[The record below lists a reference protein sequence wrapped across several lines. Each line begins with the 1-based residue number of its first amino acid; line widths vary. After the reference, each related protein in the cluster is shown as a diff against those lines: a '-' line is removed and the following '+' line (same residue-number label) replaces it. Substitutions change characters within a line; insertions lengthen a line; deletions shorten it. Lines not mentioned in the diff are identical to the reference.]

1 MGKKTVRYLLPIIH
15 FILSFVYER
24 SFLIF
29 NAEDGVRMAIP
40 RSDFYSDKAE
50 HMVAYIISKI
60 FAALLIVLVWKLL
73 FYVVDHFKDTAVKV
87 GLCVFIVL
95 FVVFGVFLLT
105 DVNLRSDDN
114 YITYAYALRLW
125 PEYWHSAYLS
135 TLYAGMM
142 MVFPNPAAIGVLQWM
157 GLSAVIGYAF
167 NRIDKSHVLRGR
179 LKWLLLL
186 ILVLPNSYILI
197 VDPYRTEIY
206 AIVCMF
212 FASLLVMDF
221 VDKKERNAAEL
232 ALISVLA
239 AFIAVFRSEGIILG
253 LGGFVAALI
262 FGYKP
267 GFKRIFAHT
276 AFAVLAFIV
285 ILLPQK
291 MGDRKYYG
299 KDYTIIN
306 SFPSLIN
313 ILNDGNHNIDYDGAE
328 ESLAAINRVVPLDL
342 ISLYGMG
349 GYHRYNI
356 YCGRVDI
363 NQSYATDEE
372 ASAYVKGFYNLVFH
386 NKKIYL
392 KTQFVMWEQSL
403 FLTQYPFVAE
413 SILTEPTSPIADFK
427 LDLWGIGR
435 AEYVKDLHLQS
446 WHDNSFRQKVAGV
459 ISSALSKVH
468 DFTFDKIHAASA
480 SLIIITLLAVIF
492 MLKEFVLFFK
502 KKRENTALGVFLLVL
517 LLQYAAIVI
526 VMPAGAQVYF
536 HATYY
541 GMLITEITYIAKL
554 VADRKASKESL

>member
-50 HMVAYIISKI
+50 HIVAYVISKI
-60 FAALLIVLVWKLL
+60 FAAMLIFLVWKLL
-73 FYVVDHFKDTAVKV
+73 FYVCDHFKDKAVKV

-114 YITYAYALRLW
+114 YISYAYALRLW

-142 MVFPNPAAIGVLQWM
+142 MVFPNPAAIGVIQWL

-167 NRIDKSHVLRGR
+167 NRIDKSPVLKGR
-179 LKWLLLL
+179 FKWLILL
-186 ILVLPNSYILI
+186 IFVLPNSYILV
-197 VDPYRTEIY
+197 VDPYRTELY
-206 AIVCMF
+206 AIICMF
-212 FASLLVMDF
+212 FSSLLVMDF
-221 VDKKERNAAEL
+221 VDQKERNAAEL

-267 GFKRIFAHT
+267 GLKRIIAHT
-276 AFAVLAFIV
+276 AFAVLAFLV

-291 MGDRKYYG
+291 LGDKKYYG

-328 ESLAAINRVVPLDL
+328 ESLAAINRVVPLD
-342 ISLYGMG
+342 IVSLYGMG
-349 GYHRYNI
+349 GYHRHNI

-372 ASAYVKGFYNLVFH
+372 ASAYVKGFYDLVFH

-403 FLTQYPFVAE
+403 FLRNEPFVAE
-413 SILTEPTSPIADFK
+413 PVGVILTSPIADFK
-427 LDLWGIGR
+427 LDLWQDGK
-435 AEYVKDLHLQS
+435 AEYIKNLRLQS
-446 WHDNSFRQKVAGV
+446 WHDNSFRQKVAGF
-459 ISSALSKVH
+459 ISSVLNKVH
-468 DFTFDKIHAASA
+468 DFSFNRIHAASA
-480 SLIIITLLAVIF
+480 SLIFITLLSVII

-502 KKRENTALGVFLLVL
+502 KKRENTALGVFMLIL

-541 GMLITEITYIAKL
+541 SMLITEIAYIAKL
-554 VADRKASKESL
+554 IAERKASKESL